1 MWWTLLAPIATSI
14 FGKDGIIGTYI
25 STKQAIEQKKQDN
38 AYLLEVSRNDLI
50 KQQGID
56 EVEREKLRVANAA
69 PAWFKFVSYVL
80 LNYPLILAF
89 ISDEKGKA
97 AFKTIESI
105 PMWYAMLY
113 VGVVSVIWGLP
124 VASNWMQNVF
134 GAMQQ
139 AWAVRQDKKIEK
151 IQALGDANLITF
163 DQAVKMAYDV
173 QRKLSPN
180 GMLSP
185 QQVEAMRPTI
195 EAEAARATTNNATVN
210 TGDNQ

>member
-1 MWWTLLAPIATSI
+1 MWWTLLAPIASSI

-25 STKQAIEQKKQDN
+25 ATKQAIEQKKQDN
-38 AYLLEVSRNDLI
+38 AFLLEQSREDRI

-56 EVEREKLRVANAA
+56 AVESEKNKLAA
-69 PAWFKFVSYVL
+69 TTPLFKSSVFWLFSLPIIITVL
-80 LNYPLILAF
+80 SPSRGRQIFDAMSIVPVDYMKMYFALIA
-89 ISDEKGKA
+89 
-97 AFKTIESI
+97 
-105 PMWYAMLY
+105 
-113 VGVVSVIWGLP
+113 VIWGIP
-124 VASNWMQNVF
+124 VGANIMSGVMQSIQDMWNVRNK
-134 GAMQQ
+134 G
-139 AWAVRQDKKIEK
+139 KIDK

-185 QQVEAMRPTI
+185 QQVESMRPTI
-195 EAEAARATTNNATVN
+195 EAEAVKATTNNVTVN